1 MDETGLPDHIVDAV
15 DAFARTLA
23 PFIPVRDLRLGGGTV
38 LQARWQH
45 RRSTDAD
52 LFCDPETYAEAVRT
66 RAREMERALSEVS
79 NTLAGEDTFVDQI
92 ATYTRIGGVGTT
104 ILPAVVLVDGGS
116 RRFVPGTRVETLTSA
131 EILAGKLV
139 HRLHGAGIADAR
151 DLYDLALA
159 HKQDRAALGQ
169 AVSALA
175 DHQRVEVAAMV
186 EMLPQDW
193 PQATRES
200 PLLDPKCKAPDLS
213 PLLAL
218 LRTDGRTS

>member
-1 MDETGLPDHIVDAV
+1 MDETGIPDHVVAAV
-15 DAFARTLA
+15 TAFGRALA
-23 PFIPVRDLRLGGGTV
+23 PFIPECDLRLGGGTV
-38 LQARWQH
+38 LEARWQH

-52 LFCDPETYAEAVRT
+52 LFCDPHTYAEAVRT
-66 RAREMERALSEVS
+66 RGREIERALSEVS

-92 ATYTRIGGVGTT
+92 ATYARVGGVETT
-104 ILPAVVLVDGGS
+104 ILPAVTLVDGGS

-139 HRLHGAGIADAR
+139 HRLHGAGVAVAR

-159 HKQDRAALGQ
+159 HKHDQAALRQ

-175 DHQRVEVAAMV
+175 DHQRMEVAAML

-193 PQATRES
+193 LRATPES

-218 LRTDGRTS
+218 LQTEGRAS